1 MSKKRDKK
9 PINVKIGDRVL
20 ECQLKGHKSDEF
32 MASLCGL
39 EYPSSY
45 KRCLN
50 GITGFDVSK
59 FAAMHNDLGWDLNYI
74 IAGDNKKNISKKGTI
89 DYTFEGIKHFF
100 LEATPDVQEEIR
112 AIVLEQ
118 YLSELPKK
126 RK

>member
-45 KRCLN
+45 KRCLRVCQVKC
-50 GITGFDVSK
+50 VSS
-59 FAAMHNDLGWDLNYI
+59 I
-74 IAGDNKKNISKKGTI
+74 
-89 DYTFEGIKHFF
+89 
-100 LEATPDVQEEIR
+100 
-112 AIVLEQ
+112 
-118 YLSELPKK
+118 LPLVS
-126 RK
+126 